1 MADVQPG
8 QTSNQASHQLTCEAG
23 RNEEKI
29 TGTTDVVVAEVRNAQ
44 NDALRNNVEALLELF
59 KAPTI

>member
-8 QTSNQASHQLTCEAG
+8 QQSGLSPVDVQG
-23 RNEEKI
+23 REKI
-29 TGTTDVVVAEVRNAQ
+29 TGTTDVVVAEVRNVQ